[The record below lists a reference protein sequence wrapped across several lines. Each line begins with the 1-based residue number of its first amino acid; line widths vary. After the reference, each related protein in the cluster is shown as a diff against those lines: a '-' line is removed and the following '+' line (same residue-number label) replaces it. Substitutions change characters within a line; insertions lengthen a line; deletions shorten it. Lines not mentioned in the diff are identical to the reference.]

1 MRQRAPLAKRLRALH
16 QADPLTQRAVPISDP
31 VRAKVNRGEISLG
44 GNPDPGPRTI
54 SSKSHIRR
62 ILVPVDAIHTKL
74 SDISPILLMAR
85 RLGATVTLLHCYVA
99 PPSFDFAVGDAALAD
114 VSLHCHRVRTRLYE
128 LATSARS
135 LYSNCIGRVALG
147 SPATQIVR
155 QSQALRADLIA
166 VPLPLDLIR
175 WCCLPEELLD
185 ELVRTADCPVLCAPA
200 QKFHPEEL
208 PTSIGYLDRV
218 GAKKLAEPI
227 LAGKNSGT
235 V

>member
-1 MRQRAPLAKRLRALH
+1 MNRTQQKQRPKRLVLKRRRA
-16 QADPLTQRAVPISDP
+16 S
-31 VRAKVNRGEISLG
+31 
-44 GNPDPGPRTI
+44 DPGPQTI
-54 SSKSHIRR
+54 SRQSEINQ

-85 RLGATVTLLHCYVA
+85 RLGATVTLLHCYLA
-99 PPSFDFAVGDAALAD
+99 PPSFEFGVGDAALAD
-114 VSLHCHRVRTRLYE
+114 VSLHRRRVRARLYE
-128 LATSARS
+128 LARAARR

-155 QSQALRADLIA
+155 QSQAVRADLIA
-166 VPLPLDLIR
+166 VPLPLDLIS
-175 WCCLPEELLD
+175 WCWLPEELLD

-208 PTSIGYLDRV
+208 PTSMDDLDRV
-218 GAKKLAEPI
+218 GPAKSPEHI
-227 LAGKNSGT
+227 LAGKNSRT